1 MTYSTYYVILHTM
14 SEQFITPPQ
23 PENNLNNTPDES
35 DWGAVADTFREASS
49 DRGSA
54 MDSPILREAVGLPP
68 REEKITPDSN
78 RELAMDSPILRKA
91 VGLPPEP
98 ESESADKQ
106 D

>member
-1 MTYSTYYVILHTM
+1 MH
-14 SEQFITPPQ
+14 EQFITQ
-23 PENNLNNTPDES
+23 PESNLSNTPDKS
-35 DWGAVADTFREASS
+35 DWGAVADISREASS

-68 REEKITPDSN
+68 KKERITPDSN

-106 D
+106 N

>member
-1 MTYSTYYVILHTM
+1 MN
-14 SEQFITPPQ
+14 EQFITPTQ

-35 DWGAVADTFREASS
+35 DWGAGAVAGTFREASS
-49 DRGSA
+49 DRELA

-78 RELAMDSPILRKA
+78 RGLAMDSPILRKA

-106 D
+106 N

>member
-1 MTYSTYYVILHTM
+1 M

-49 DRGSA
+49 DRG
-54 MDSPILREAVGLPP
+54 
-68 REEKITPDSN
+68 
-78 RELAMDSPILRKA
+78 LAMDSPILRKA

>member
-1 MTYSTYYVILHTM
+1 MH
-14 SEQFITPPQ
+14 EQFITQ
-23 PENNLNNTPDES
+23 PEGNLSSTPDKS

-54 MDSPILREAVGLPP
+54 MDSPILRKAVGLPP
-68 REEKITPDSN
+68 KGEKITPDSN
-78 RELAMDSPILRKA
+78 RGLAMDSPILRKA

-106 D
+106 N

>member
-1 MTYSTYYVILHTM
+1 
-14 SEQFITPPQ
+14 
-23 PENNLNNTPDES
+23 
-35 DWGAVADTFREASS
+35 
-49 DRGSA
+49 
-54 MDSPILREAVGLPP
+54 MDSPILREVVELPP

>member
-1 MTYSTYYVILHTM
+1 M

-35 DWGAVADTFREASS
+35 DWGAVADTFRREASS
-49 DRGSA
+49 DRGPA
-54 MDSPILREAVGLPP
+54 MDSPILREVVELPP
-68 REEKITPDSN
+68 KEEKITPDSN